1 MVFRRGASLSI
12 TWNELLQPKV
22 HRSNR
27 SAFRLSLNCIPTYAL
42 KHPAAKISPTPTASL
57 YISSASCI
65 GQKGNVGAA
74 ALERPPISSRLH
86 HVLRRY
92 AFDLDH
98 HAFKLHRGRVHTFT
112 RNDRIFV
119 PCVRTQDDARTWIHV
134 SMHGAWHHGRSLF
147 VWFHVLDCKRLYIV
161 IGHLLVITT
170 ILLSRFE
177 CFPRAT
183 FNSQIWRHSDDFND
197 LVVGGSN
204 PGQVTKYYNLNHRL
218 RSQIFIQDQ
227 QVDFIDTCFLPQAM
241 HRDCSSTTFL
251 LAVPLF
257 HRPIGSWRA
266 ISVW

>member
-119 PCVRTQDDARTWIHV
+119 PCVRTQDDARTWVHV
-134 SMHGAWHHGRSLF
+134 SMHGAWHYWQISLC
-147 VWFHVLDCKRLYIV
+147 VVSCITLQKTLYSNWTPSCS
-161 IGHLLVITT
+161 H
-170 ILLSRFE
+170 
-177 CFPRAT
+177 
-183 FNSQIWRHSDDFND
+183 ND
-197 LVVGGSN
+197 LALKIWM
-204 PGQVTKYYNLNHRL
+204 P
-218 RSQIFIQDQ
+218 SQG
-227 QVDFIDTCFLPQAM
+227 DF
-241 HRDCSSTTFL
+241 H
-251 LAVPLF
+251 
-257 HRPIGSWRA
+257 
-266 ISVW
+266 